1 MASAKVVMSQMPE
14 KAFNHP
20 LDPEF
25 LGSERVCVYPHAGTP
40 EVGPGRMFQYRYCS
54 PRTTKTAGRNVF
66 ECLF

>member
-25 LGSERVCVYPHAGTP
+25 LGSERVCVYSHAGTP
-40 EVGPGRMFQYRYCS
+40 EVGPGRMLKMQVLQPKDY
-54 PRTTKTAGRNVF
+54 
-66 ECLF
+66 